1 LRYSIDGGETWT
13 TLDLANTAGEWTGSI
28 AEFAQNVV
36 QFQVIPA
43 WSLEMLTLN
52 WSAAMNE

>member
-1 LRYSIDGGETWT
+1 
-13 TLDLANTAGEWTGSI
+13 LANTSGEWAGPI
-28 AEFAQNVV
+28 AEFAQNAV

-43 WSLEMLTLN
+43 WSLEILTLN